1 MKKVRMAVI
10 GLKTFGRKSHV
21 VGVKGNENAELIAVC
36 DIDEAM
42 AKMVSEEHG
51 VPYYLDYKELLKRED
66 LDAVT
71 IATPDQVHR
80 EIAIAAMEAGKHVMC
95 EKPMA
100 LTVEDCKAMVEA
112 SKRTGK
118 KLMVGQI
125 CRLAPSFLL
134 AKELIDRG
142 DIGDIFFIESEYA
155 HDYAKKVGPN
165 WRFDPASPRHPVTG
179 GACHAMD
186 LMRWIAG
193 DPTEVFAYGNK
204 KMLLTCPTDDCVI
217 AVMKFPNDVLGKM
230 FTSIGCKRRYTMR
243 TCIYGSKGTIVVDN
257 TSADLSLFKAE
268 VEGTEMFT
276 PSIENQSVE
285 IKIPVRAVKHN
296 IHDEMK
302 NFVNCILNDTDPPTD
317 GIEGGKTV
325 AACCAIVE
333 STLTGEKVK
342 PDYSFA
348 E

>member
-42 AKMVSEEHG
+42 AKMVAEEHG

-80 EIAIAAMEAGKHVMC
+80 EIAIAALAAGKHVLC
-95 EKPMA
+95 EKPLA

-112 SKRTGK
+112 SKQYGK

-142 DIGDIFFIESEYA
+142 EIGEIFFMESEYA

-165 WRFDPASPRHPVTG
+165 WRFDPKSPRHPVTG

-186 LMRWIAG
+186 LMRWIVG
-193 DPTEVFAYGNK
+193 DPTEVFAYANK
-204 KMLLTCPTDDCVI
+204 KMLAACPTDDCVI
-217 AVMKFPNDVLGKM
+217 AVMKFPNEVIGKM

-243 TCIYGSKGTIVVDN
+243 TCIYGSKGTIIVDN
-257 TSADLSLFKAE
+257 TSADLSLFKSEIAGSE
-268 VEGTEMFT
+268 AFT
-276 PSIENQSVE
+276 PSIENQSLE

-302 NFVNCILNDTDPPTD
+302 NFVNCILTDTDPETD
-317 GIEGGKTV
+317 GIEGAKTV

-348 E
+348 

>member
-42 AKMVSEEHG
+42 AKMVAEEHG

-80 EIAIAAMEAGKHVMC
+80 EIAVAALAAGKHVLC
-95 EKPMA
+95 EKPLA

-112 SKRTGK
+112 SKQYGK

-142 DIGDIFFIESEYA
+142 EIGEIFFMESEYA

-165 WRFDPASPRHPVTG
+165 WRFDPKSPRHPVTG

-186 LMRWIAG
+186 LMRWIVG
-193 DPTEVFAYGNK
+193 DPIEVFAYANK

-217 AVMKFPNDVLGKM
+217 AVMKFPNEVIGKL

-257 TSADLSLFKAE
+257 TSADLSLFKSE

-276 PSIENQSVE
+276 PTIENQSVE

-302 NFVNCILNDTDPPTD
+302 NFVNCILNDTEPETD

-348 E
+348 D